1 MSALMQSHDIAYQ
14 GDGRT
19 IAKIAREL
27 GLTDQMIEVV
37 QRDADKPDKIA
48 MNVWRKLCPTIE
60 DKVFVRSIKRV
71 PVSTLDNIYGKFF

>member
-1 MSALMQSHDIAYQ
+1 MSVFMQSHDITYQ

-19 IAKIAREL
+19 LGQIAGEL
-27 GLTDQMIEVV
+27 GLTDQMIEAV

-48 MNVWRKLCPTIE
+48 MNIWRKLCPTVE
-60 DKVFVRSIKRV
+60 DKVFVGSIKRV